1 MKEIR
6 RQIIVT
12 KKEADEINALLKTE
26 PKDESD
32 CFGKNTIKSYTA
44 EFDDGIEMDV
54 KICGV
59 QYEENGN
66 NTPWTEAVLFM
77 NGHELCCTEVGEDF
91 LGEWELEY
99 DGTKYITEVIT
110 EPEIHN
116 IWHNDAYEI
125 YEALKKEEPDERE
138 DDLWDDAR
146 DQIDQWFEDEQA
158 NLNVE
163 ASGQLI
169 LIGTLEVWNG
179 PRPAY
184 KKLTSSNIGGVL
196 PEICGSFQ
204 GDNIIRIYEQGG
216 SVYVT
221 QTGHDNPTNPSVF
234 ELRALTTDFDD
245 LEDDKPETLKSN
257 SQPVGDIVSKVYGW
271 I

>member
-6 RQIIVT
+6 RQITVT
-12 KKEADEINALLKTE
+12 KEDADEISKLLKTE
-26 PKDESD
+26 SKDESD
-32 CFGKNTIKSYTA
+32 CFGENEVKSYTA
-44 EFDDGIEMDV
+44 NSGDGIEMDV

-59 QYEENGN
+59 QYEEGGCNK
-66 NTPWTEAVLFM
+66 PWTEAVLFKD
-77 NGHELCCTEVGEDF
+77 GCELCCTEAGEEF

-99 DGTKYITEVIT
+99 NGTKYITEVIA
-110 EPEIHN
+110 EPKIHN
-116 IWHNDAYEI
+116 IWNNDICEM

-163 ASGQLI
+163 APGQLI

-179 PRPAY
+179 PRSAY

-196 PEICGSFQ
+196 PEICGSFH

-221 QTGHDNPTNPSVF
+221 QTGHDNPLNPSVF
-234 ELRALTTDFDD
+234 ELRALTADFDAA
-245 LEDDKPETLKSN
+245 N
-257 SQPVGDIVSKVYGW
+257 Y
-271 I
+271 